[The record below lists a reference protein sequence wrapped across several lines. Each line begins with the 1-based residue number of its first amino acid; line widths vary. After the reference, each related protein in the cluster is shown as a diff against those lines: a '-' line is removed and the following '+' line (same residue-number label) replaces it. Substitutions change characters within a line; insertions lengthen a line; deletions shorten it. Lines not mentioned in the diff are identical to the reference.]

1 MSSGASLEKKEKTR
15 IFDMILNSPGMA
27 DECKLNLKITRK
39 NALLLGRLIES
50 GILSSKGGLE
60 DEILNTL
67 PEAISSEFKIIHAE
81 ILSKAG
87 LTEFYEKLKDI

>member
-1 MSSGASLEKKEKTR
+1 MSSETSTIKKEKAR

-50 GILSSKGGLE
+50 GLLTAKKEME
-60 DEILNTL
+60 DDFLVSLNEMTQADFKLIHEEIL
-67 PEAISSEFKIIHAE
+67 KR
-81 ILSKAG
+81 AG
-87 LTEFYEKLKDI
+87 LTEFYKNLKEI